1 MNPDS
6 CIPPVHLMSP
16 FKQYFDE
23 SDEQLYPEITFFLKY
38 GDLVI
43 ITRESKFFVAMPIL
57 QFVAKT
63 VSISHPLA
71 ASDWSSAQRQE
82 IADELTSKHQFFN
95 AYGMKNNMRLEIV
108 DMVHAYLQSDQG
120 LAWSA
125 DEGIVMPHD
134 DCFPS
139 YCIKAANAFE
149 FDFHTLKDWI
159 PLFKFEYCRLAVIY
173 LPSSA

>member
-6 CIPPVHLMSP
+6 CVPPVHLMSP

-82 IADELTSKHQFFN
+82 IADELPTKHHYFTNTF
-95 AYGMKNNMRLEIV
+95 MNNKLRLEHV
-108 DMVHAYLQSDQG
+108 KMVHSYL
-120 LAWSA
+120 
-125 DEGIVMPHD
+125 
-134 DCFPS
+134 
-139 YCIKAANAFE
+139 
-149 FDFHTLKDWI
+149 
-159 PLFKFEYCRLAVIY
+159 
-173 LPSSA
+173 